1 MIRPGYGASRF
12 LIFVEVFLDAHVLEF
27 TSFENFAAFKTFD
40 ELGIF
45 VAADDLHARM
55 LAWWFGAWNGRER
68 L

>member
-1 MIRPGYGASRF
+1 VIRADAASLRF
-12 LIFVEVFLDAHVLEF
+12 LIFVEVFFDAHVLEF
-27 TSFENFAAFKTFD
+27 ACFENFAALKAFD

-55 LAWWFGAWNGRER
+55 LAWWFGTWNGRER